1 MQGSWFIVHKDHLPG
16 PTSGMGWVLMGSQ
29 RRTVQQPLVPD
40 QGPAA
45 VKNERGHLEQQHP
58 AAETP
63 TRQAAGQHTESPR
76 EVPPTPWCKEHTE
89 RKHSLYGGASTLPAA
104 LPALARGHL
113 GLGCMGHNLIVAGQQ
128 MNQLRIYAA
137 P

>member
-29 RRTVQQPLVPD
+29 RRTALPVQQPFVPD

-45 VKNERGHLEQQHP
+45 VKNEHGYLEQHP

-63 TRQAAGQHTESPR
+63 ARPAAGKRQHTESPR
-76 EVPPTPWCKEHTE
+76 EVPPTP
-89 RKHSLYGGASTLPAA
+89 
-104 LPALARGHL
+104 
-113 GLGCMGHNLIVAGQQ
+113 
-128 MNQLRIYAA
+128 
-137 P
+137 